1 MADNS
6 RIEDLRRRVQKDP
19 ASIAFAQLAEECR
32 RVGQYQES
40 IDVCRAGLA
49 LHPGYLSARVTLG
62 RALIEVDQLDEAQA
76 ELEVVLASA
85 SENLAAI
92 RGLAEIFHRRGAL
105 ADALKQYRVALTLAR
120 NDPDLERTVTELSR
134 AIEPKPAE
142 QVFDGLSFEQMADEF
157 MKNLPPPP
165 PPVAV
170 APVVETAPVEVASV
184 VEAASIPEPS
194 PAVVSYE
201 TPEALPSPE
210 MDVAPPTVW
219 EDTAFRHT
227 SAVGPPPAAPE
238 VATSEAP
245 TVDLRPSVPD
255 EGSDTVSDPVSDTV
269 SDTVSDPVSDTVSD
283 PVSDTTWET
292 SSSTVSDLAV
302 DAPSGHNGTAHNGTA
317 HDLALVAGDTLIPS
331 LHTSPEETASPVD
344 WIGQQTEVP
353 AVVLSE
359 SPLAEAADLTL
370 TDEDATPPV
379 EGASRSYAQATIAAL
394 DQWLDAIHVA
404 RADRRA

>member
-1 MADNS
+1 MADS
-6 RIEDLRRRVQKDP
+6 PRIDDLRRRVQKDP

-32 RVGQYQES
+32 RAGEYQES

-120 NDPDLERTVTELSR
+120 NDPDLERTVAELSR

-142 QVFDGLSFEQMADEF
+142 PALDGLSFEQMADEF

-165 PPVAV
+165 SPVAV
-170 APVVETAPVEVASV
+170 APVVETAPVVDVEPVVEATPV
-184 VEAASIPEPS
+184 VEAAPVIETAADVETAPVVEAMAGVQDAVGVDAASLSEPS
-194 PAVVSYE
+194 PAVASYGV
-201 TPEALPSPE
+201 PEALPSPE
-210 MDVAPPTVW
+210 MDAAAPAVW
-219 EDTAFRHT
+219 EEGER
-227 SAVGPPPAAPE
+227 
-238 VATSEAP
+238 
-245 TVDLRPSVPD
+245 
-255 EGSDTVSDPVSDTV
+255 GSDTVSDPVSDTV
-269 SDTVSDPVSDTVSD
+269 SDPSVADVAADG
-283 PVSDTTWET
+283 
-292 SSSTVSDLAV
+292 
-302 DAPSGHNGTAHNGTA
+302 PSGHNGIA
-317 HDLALVAGDTLIPS
+317 HDLAPVAVETLIPS
-331 LHTSPEETASPVD
+331 PHASSAETALPVD
-344 WIGQQTEVP
+344 WIGQQTQVP

-359 SPLAEAADLTL
+359 GPLASAADAAL
-370 TDEDATPPV
+370 TDEDAAPPA
-379 EGASRSYAQATIAAL
+379 EDASRAYSQATIAAL

-404 RADRRA
+404 RADRRT